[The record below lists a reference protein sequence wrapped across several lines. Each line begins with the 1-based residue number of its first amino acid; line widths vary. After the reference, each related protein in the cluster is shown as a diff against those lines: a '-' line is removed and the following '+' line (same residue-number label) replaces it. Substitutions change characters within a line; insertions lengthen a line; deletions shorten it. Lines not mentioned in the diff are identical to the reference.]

1 MKGSRDRSRII
12 ALAFAVLVVF
22 PLAAT
27 PAGAGEFNCS
37 RYIEPNQMS
46 NLFTRHVRK
55 GIIKRIGLSEAQL
68 YQIKK
73 TVDPH
78 RQQLLDQMTE
88 LKDARIELVTAVAAE
103 PFDPKEV
110 GSTHSKAMSKE
121 LDLMVTIGIVISEIR
136 PILTEEQ
143 LREVA
148 EMMEEIRAS
157 SEVRFADFSEKLV
170 AGELLGLKERTDPRK

>member
-1 MKGSRDRSRII
+1 MKGSKARTRTTAV
-12 ALAFAVLVVF
+12 ALAIAFVL

-27 PAGAGEFNCS
+27 PGGAGEFKVS

-55 GIIKRIGLSEAQL
+55 GIIKRIGLTEAQL
-68 YQIKK
+68 YEIEK

-78 RQQLLDQMTE
+78 RQQLLAQMTD
-88 LKDARIELVTAVAAE
+88 LKDARIELVGAVAAE
-103 PFDPKEV
+103 PFDPKRV
-110 GSTHSKAMSKE
+110 NSSHSKAMSKE
-121 LDLMVTIGIVISEIR
+121 LDLMMTLGIVVSEIR

-143 LREVA
+143 CDEVA

-157 SEVRFADFSEKLV
+157 SEVRFADFSEKLL